1 MQLLLS
7 WICRWN
13 TWGHFISAYENIGST
28 CKSHSK
34 DEKPQ
39 RKIYISLVPLELYVG
54 HKLWSQT
61 INLHLRTNLKVL
73 NICVWI
79 HHSSEKSN
87 SMWKDTNPAHFI
99 GHLSHLC
106 FHFFTGRLN
115 NLWISLRGL
124 WAKEK
129 AGSGTLTKW
138 WWPRLG
144 TAFTLSCFVFVC
156 AFSLCNF
163 QSLSF
168 FFFFIISRNGSSSRG
183 ILRISEQPV
192 SPGRGRL
199 KRWKVSFV
207 VGFSSWPATPSGQTL
222 KNLLKRSQVTLGHLW
237 HLTLSSCAGCT
248 AWTWSSSAS
257 LLDWWSSLRWN
268 DVFMFS
274 NKIWMSVKVRNEH
287 KSGQQ
292 MSKTKLKDSRANL
305 KKKRCVLAGSDG
317 SSLRFHSQEDC
328 PQSRAGHCSGLL
340 CPHGLQCESHI
351 WQRPLL
357 CHAFEYALRDFSAN
371 VSIDTTR
378 SPYLIIMVCTIQS
391 NSGSVFTMGVFGISI
406 MTYNTFGSLLFFMK
420 ETPLFFL
427 FDLHLAWWFSAV
439 RKCPGQNGST
449 TVLHKWAL
457 TLTHDG
463 SGDGVNNDWTSP
475 FIRATANIQSCS
487 TGFTTTRGP
496 SACWSSGCLCP
507 TSWSGSA
514 PSATAW
520 WSWSARESAAAS
532 SSGGFTQY
540 GCFTFT
546 VPKNN

>member
-39 RKIYISLVPLELYVG
+39 RKIYISLVLLELYVG

-99 GHLSHLC
+99 RHLSHLC

-168 FFFFIISRNGSSSRG
+168 FFFFYNFQKWIKF
-183 ILRISEQPV
+183 Q
-192 SPGRGRL
+192 
-199 KRWKVSFV
+199 
-207 VGFSSWPATPSGQTL
+207 
-222 KNLLKRSQVTLGHLW
+222 
-237 HLTLSSCAGCT
+237 
-248 AWTWSSSAS
+248 
-257 LLDWWSSLRWN
+257 
-268 DVFMFS
+268 
-274 NKIWMSVKVRNEH
+274 
-287 KSGQQ
+287 
-292 MSKTKLKDSRANL
+292 
-305 KKKRCVLAGSDG
+305 
-317 SSLRFHSQEDC
+317 
-328 PQSRAGHCSGLL
+328 
-340 CPHGLQCESHI
+340 
-351 WQRPLL
+351 
-357 CHAFEYALRDFSAN
+357 RDFENFRTACIPWERKIKEVESKFCRR
-371 VSIDTTR
+371 V
-378 SPYLIIMVCTIQS
+378 LQL
-391 NSGSVFTMGVFGISI
+391 NSDS
-406 MTYNTFGSLLFFMK
+406 
-420 ETPLFFL
+420 
-427 FDLHLAWWFSAV
+427 
-439 RKCPGQNGST
+439 
-449 TVLHKWAL
+449 
-457 TLTHDG
+457 
-463 SGDGVNNDWTSP
+463 
-475 FIRATANIQSCS
+475 
-487 TGFTTTRGP
+487 
-496 SACWSSGCLCP
+496 
-507 TSWSGSA
+507 
-514 PSATAW
+514 
-520 WSWSARESAAAS
+520 
-532 SSGGFTQY
+532 
-540 GCFTFT
+540 
-546 VPKNN
+546 